1 MNKELIALF
10 FSMDHKADELL
21 EVFNKKQL
29 LDFYINGCELRLRME
44 YRLKDF
50 NKFNKETGIS
60 FGNLISNKYNLAK
73 QLNVLKICLEKLG
86 VQGIE
91 ETEHIM
97 LNN

>member
-10 FSMDHKADELL
+10 FSMDHDPNELI
-21 EVFNKKQL
+21 ETFNKKQL

-50 NKFNKETGIS
+50 NKFHKETGIS

-73 QLNVLKICLEKLG
+73 QLNVLKIALEKLG

>member
-1 MNKELIALF
+1 MDKEFIALF
-10 FSMDHKADELL
+10 FSMDHEADELL
-21 EVFNKKQL
+21 QVFNKKQL

-50 NKFNKETGIS
+50 NKFYKETGITL
-60 FGNLISNKYNLAK
+60 GNLILNKYNLAK
-73 QLNVLKICLEKLG
+73 QLNVLKIALEKLG

>member
-1 MNKELIALF
+1 MDKELIALF
-10 FSMDHKADELL
+10 FSMEHESEELI

-44 YRLKDF
+44 IRLKDF
-50 NKFNKETGIS
+50 NKFHKETGITL
-60 FGNLISNKYNLAK
+60 GNLISNKYNLAK
-73 QLNVLKICLEKLG
+73 QLNVLKTALEKLG
-86 VQGIE
+86 VKGIE

>member
-10 FSMDHKADELL
+10 FSMDHEADELL

>member
-10 FSMDHKADELL
+10 FSMDHEEDELL

-29 LDFYINGCELRLRME
+29 LDFYINGCELRLRIE

-73 QLNVLKICLEKLG
+73 QLNVLKIALEKLG
-86 VQGIE
+86 VKGIE

>member
-10 FSMDHKADELL
+10 FSMDHEADELL
-21 EVFNKKQL
+21 DVFNKKQL

-44 YRLKDF
+44 FRLKDF
-50 NKFNKETGIS
+50 NKFHKETGIS

-73 QLNVLKICLEKLG
+73 QLNVLKIALEKLG

>member
-10 FSMDHKADELL
+10 FAMEHEADELID
-21 EVFNKKQL
+21 VFVKEQL

-44 YRLKDF
+44 KRFNEF
-50 NKFNKETGIS
+50 NKFHKETGITL
-60 FGNLISNKYNLAK
+60 GNLLLNKYNLAK
-73 QLNVLKICLEKLG
+73 QLHVLKIALEKLG

-91 ETEHIM
+91 EDQHIM

>member
-10 FSMDHKADELL
+10 FSMDHEADELL

-44 YRLKDF
+44 FRLKDF

-73 QLNVLKICLEKLG
+73 QLNVLKIALEKLG

>member
-10 FSMDHKADELL
+10 FSMDHEANELL

-73 QLNVLKICLEKLG
+73 QLNVLKIALEKLG

>member
-10 FSMDHKADELL
+10 FSMDHEADELL

-44 YRLKDF
+44 YRLKYF

>member
-1 MNKELIALF
+1 MDKELIALF
-10 FSMDHKADELL
+10 FSMEHDSDELL

-50 NKFNKETGIS
+50 NKFHKETGIS

-73 QLNVLKICLEKLG
+73 QLNVLKIALEKLG

>member
-10 FSMDHKADELL
+10 FSMDHEANELL

-50 NKFNKETGIS
+50 NKFHKETGIS

>member
-10 FSMDHKADELL
+10 FSMDHESEDLL
-21 EVFNKKQL
+21 ETFSKKQL

-50 NKFNKETGIS
+50 NKFHQETGIS
-60 FGNLISNKYNLAK
+60 FGNLISNKHNLAQ

-86 VQGIE
+86 VKGIE
-91 ETEHIM
+91 EDEYIM

>member
-10 FSMDHKADELL
+10 FSMDHDCDELL
-21 EVFNKKQL
+21 ETFGKKQL

-44 YRLKDF
+44 KRLKDF
-50 NKFNKETGIS
+50 NNFHKETGITL
-60 FGNLISNKYNLAK
+60 GDLLTNKHNLAK

-86 VQGIE
+86 VKGIE
-91 ETEHIM
+91 EDEYIM

>member
-1 MNKELIALF
+1 
-10 FSMDHKADELL
+10 MDHEADELL

-50 NKFNKETGIS
+50 NNFNKETGIS

>member
-10 FSMDHKADELL
+10 FSMDHEADELL
-21 EVFNKKQL
+21 DVFNKKQL

-50 NKFNKETGIS
+50 NKFHKETGIS

-73 QLNVLKICLEKLG
+73 QLNVLKIALEKLG
-86 VQGIE
+86 VKGLE
-91 ETEHIM
+91 EDQYAI

>member
-1 MNKELIALF
+1 
-10 FSMDHKADELL
+10 MD
-21 EVFNKKQL
+21 
-29 LDFYINGCELRLRME
+29 

-50 NKFNKETGIS
+50 NKFHKETGIS

-73 QLNVLKICLEKLG
+73 QLNVLKIALEKLG
-86 VQGIE
+86 VKGIE

>member
-10 FSMDHKADELL
+10 FAMNHDSDELI
-21 EVFNKKQL
+21 EVFKKEQL

-50 NKFNKETGIS
+50 NKFHKETGITY
-60 FGNLISNKYNLAK
+60 GNLLVNKHNLAK
-73 QLNVLKICLEKLG
+73 QLHILKVALEKLG
-86 VQGIE
+86 VKGLE
-91 ETEHIM
+91 EDQYIM